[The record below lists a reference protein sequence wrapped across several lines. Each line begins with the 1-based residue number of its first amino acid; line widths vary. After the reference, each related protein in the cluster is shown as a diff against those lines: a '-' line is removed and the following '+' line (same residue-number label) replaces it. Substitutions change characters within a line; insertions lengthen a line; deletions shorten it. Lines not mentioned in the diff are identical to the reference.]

1 MRLSRTALSAA
12 APGICLAL
20 LATGCGGGDADG
32 GTGSSGDRSA
42 EIEAALE
49 EGGELTLWTWS
60 TKFESAVTA
69 FEEEHPDVDVEIV
82 NAGQSADQYTAL
94 QNAISSGENIPDLA
108 MVEYFALPELALSE
122 QLVSVDEWGL
132 GGLKDEFTE
141 SSWRQMTYGDTAY
154 GLPNNTGP
162 LIMLYNQK
170 VFDEAGID
178 EPPATWEEYAEAAE
192 TIKDELP
199 DSRIASIDPGDA
211 GGLDSLIWQG
221 GGRPFQHDGES
232 VTVDF
237 TGEDTAKVN
246 DYWSDLISRDL
257 VAPEPGWTDEWWRSL
272 GDGSLAT
279 WTTGAWALGNIS
291 STLTDN
297 AGDFRVAPAPM
308 WDADDPQNAEN
319 GGSGFSVV
327 EGSDDT
333 ALAMGFLQW
342 FSLNEASVDAQ
353 LDAGSFP
360 AQSAPLEDPEWLN
373 KEFEY
378 FGGQQANKV
387 LADASGQVAQG
398 WQYLPYQVYAN
409 SVFGDSVGSEISEG
423 GAVQDGAEKW
433 GEQLRSY
440 GEDQGF
446 DVG

>member
-1 MRLSRTALSAA
+1 MRLSGTLLSAA

-20 LATGCGGGDADG
+20 LATGCGGGDAG
-32 GTGSSGDRSA
+32 SGTGSSADRSA

-49 EGGELTLWTWS
+49 EGGELTVWTWS
-60 TKFESAVTA
+60 TKFEDAVAA
-69 FEEEHPDVDVEIV
+69 FEEEHPGVDVEIV

-94 QNAISSGENIPDLA
+94 QNAISSGENIPDVA
-108 MVEYFALPELALSE
+108 MIEYFALPQLALSE

-132 GGLKDEFTE
+132 GGLEDRFTE
-141 SSWRQMTYGDTAY
+141 SSWRQMTYGGTAY
-154 GLPNNTGP
+154 GLPNNTA
-162 LIMLYNQK
+162 Q
-170 VFDEAGID
+170 
-178 EPPATWEEYAEAAE
+178 AAE
-192 TIKDELP
+192 KIKEELP
-199 DSRIASIDPGDA
+199 GSRIASIDPGDA

-221 GGRPFQHDGES
+221 GGRPFQHEGES

-237 TGEDTAKVN
+237 TGEDTRKVN
-246 DYWSDLISRDL
+246 DYWSDLIGRDL
-257 VAPEPGWTDEWWRSL
+257 VAAEPGWTDEWWRSL

-297 AGDFRVAPAPM
+297 AGDFRVAPAPV
-308 WDADDPQNAEN
+308 WDAEDPQNAEN
-319 GGSGFSVV
+319 GGSGFSAVK
-327 EGSDDT
+327 GSDNP
-333 ALAMGFLQW
+333 ALAMGFLEW
-342 FSLNEASVDAQ
+342 FSLNEASVSAQ
-353 LDAGSFP
+353 IDAGSFP
-360 AQSAPLEDPEWLN
+360 AQSAPLEDPEWLS
-373 KEFEY
+373 KEFAY